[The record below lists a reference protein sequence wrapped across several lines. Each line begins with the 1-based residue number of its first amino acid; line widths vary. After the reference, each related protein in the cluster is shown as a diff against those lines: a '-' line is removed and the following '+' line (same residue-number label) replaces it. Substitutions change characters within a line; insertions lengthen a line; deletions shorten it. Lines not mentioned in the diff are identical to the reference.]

1 MTNMIHFLSFIEFP
15 IEWPIRRS
23 LVLCGG
29 RNSILG
35 TGQGGG
41 GGRGGAG
48 GGGGGGGGGG
58 EGEYANL
65 WETFVREGGRSQL
78 QLLSKESFVDTLHQ
92 NLKCVY
98 RLQASKPSSD

>member
-58 EGEYANL
+58 EGNTQIYGRRLSGRGEEASYNYSPKSNL
-65 WETFVREGGRSQL
+65 L
-78 QLLSKESFVDTLHQ
+78 TLYI
-92 NLKCVY
+92 KI
-98 RLQASKPSSD
+98 